1 MNPLE
6 TRALYDL
13 SHTLAA
19 PLLEKVRYP
28 WEALSGIG
36 AFIAALGPTL
46 SQEEYASPRP
56 GVWIHKTAVLA
67 PTAFVG
73 ETVIIGPGAEVRHG
87 AFIRVFHFFLLSL
100 QKFLHVLLSVL
111 NSADIHRMR

>member
-56 GVWIHKTAVLA
+56 GVWIHKTADRKS
-67 PTAFVG
+67 T
-73 ETVIIGPGAEVRHG
+73 R
-87 AFIRVFHFFLLSL
+87 
-100 QKFLHVLLSVL
+100 L
-111 NSADIHRMR
+111 NSSHPNPSRMPSSA

>member
-28 WEALSGIG
+28 WE
-36 AFIAALGPTL
+36 GPVRYRRL
-46 SQEEYASPRP
+46 YRRPRSHPFPGGVRVSPPRRLDP
-56 GVWIHKTAVLA
+56 
-67 PTAFVG
+67 
-73 ETVIIGPGAEVRHG
+73 
-87 AFIRVFHFFLLSL
+87 
-100 QKFLHVLLSVL
+100 
-111 NSADIHRMR
+111 

>member
-56 GVWIHKTAVLA
+56 GVC
-67 PTAFVG
+67 
-73 ETVIIGPGAEVRHG
+73 IGGPIGM
-87 AFIRVFHFFLLSL
+87 
-100 QKFLHVLLSVL
+100 LLSVPIA
-111 NSADIHRMR
+111 SAAYTLLREATKNRERQQFALQAAGSEKKDP

>member
-1 MNPLE
+1 MDQRRNAHESIGNP
-6 TRALYDL
+6 RAVRFVPYPGG
-13 SHTLAA
+13 

-73 ETVIIGPGAEVRHG
+73 ETVIIGPRAEVRHG
-87 AFIRVFHFFLLSL
+87 AFIRGTPWWG
-100 QKFLHVLLSVL
+100 KGPW
-111 NSADIHRMR
+111 

>member
-36 AFIAALGPTL
+36 AFIAYVAPLFSGLATL
-46 SQEEYASPRP
+46 EP
-56 GVWIHKTAVLA
+56 
-67 PTAFVG
+67 
-73 ETVIIGPGAEVRHG
+73 
-87 AFIRVFHFFLLSL
+87 
-100 QKFLHVLLSVL
+100 
-111 NSADIHRMR
+111 